1 MKRKAKKFN
10 KKILLAA
17 VFILLAFIVF
27 ESFLL
32 MLRYERL
39 NRNKD
44 TIIGV
49 SFSPAQAERYGSDW
63 KKNYIAVL
71 DDLQFKH
78 LRIPAYWDRIEP
90 RQGEYDFSETDWMID
105 EASKRNAKVTLV
117 VGQKN
122 IRYPECFYPKW
133 LDLSNTK
140 EASDRAKLM
149 VVEVA
154 KHYKNNP
161 TIENW
166 QLENEFLLKSFGN
179 CPSQLLTNYQLQKEL
194 DALKSVDSSRKIVL
208 TQSDQFGF
216 PLLGPFDKLFG
227 FSMYR
232 WAWDKRIGYFRYPQ
246 SGEYFWWK
254 AAIISSVFKQ
264 NIKIHELQAEAWGPV
279 GNEHLDY
286 EESLK
291 TMNPEQFIE
300 NINYAK
306 QTRIKSFDLWGA
318 EWWWH
323 LKQNGHDSM
332 WEAVKNLDKNS

>member
-71 DDLQFKH
+71 DDLEFKH

-122 IRYPECFYPKW
+122 IRYPECFYPSW
-133 LDLSNTK
+133 LDINNTA
-140 EASDRAKLM
+140 EVSDKATRM
-149 VVEVA
+149 VEEVVR
-154 KHYKNNP
+154 HYKNNP
-161 TIENW
+161 TVENW

-179 CPSQLLTNYQLQKEL
+179 CPSRLLTHQQLQKEL
-194 DALKSVDSSRKIVL
+194 KALTSIDRSRNIVL

-216 PLLGPFDKLFG
+216 PAVGPFGNTFG

-232 WAWDKRIGYFRYPQ
+232 LTWDKRIGYFRYPQ

-254 AAIISSVFKQ
+254 AAIISPLFRQ
-264 NIKIHELQAEAWGPV
+264 RIKIHELQAEAWGPV

-291 TMNPEQFIE
+291 TMNPKQLLD

-306 QTRIKSFDLWGA
+306 QTRIKNFDLWGA